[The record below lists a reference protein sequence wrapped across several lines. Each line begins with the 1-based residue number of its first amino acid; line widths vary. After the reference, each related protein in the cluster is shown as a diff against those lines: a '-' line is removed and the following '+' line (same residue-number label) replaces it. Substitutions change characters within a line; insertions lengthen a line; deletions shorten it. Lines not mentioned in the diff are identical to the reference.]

1 MSIVAESF
9 DEGLKLVV
17 VMGIVHDF
25 FSKNTQLLLGREL
38 SVDNQEGSLKE
49 SRFFSQLLDR
59 VASVLQDAL
68 ISIDERNL

>member
-49 SRFFSQLLDR
+49 SRLFSQLLDR

>member
-49 SRFFSQLLDR
+49 SRLFSQLLDR
-59 VASVLQDAL
+59 VASVLQYAL